1 MRYSQEVGNVDG
13 SEERPTGERQ
23 RGMGFRRFEQKSLSK
38 GGVRASKLILE
49 EPMMIAGTEILAQ
62 GVTILDGDL
71 KYDNR
76 WLSLQVLRLL
86 QLNRAKHS
94 LGMSRISICFLSS

>member
-1 MRYSQEVGNVDG
+1 MALRKDLLGKDKGEWASEDLNRRASQ
-13 SEERPTGERQ
+13 R
-23 RGMGFRRFEQKSLSK
+23 